1 MSASRAFLRKE
12 VLENIRNYK
21 LFILFT
27 VFALIGVTSPLSAK
41 FLPELLSR
49 LTDENITIIIEDPTY
64 VDSWLQFFSNVNQI
78 GLVVLLLVFSPIMS
92 KEYEKGTLVHMVT
105 KGLPRLSIYM
115 GKLILLFSSWT
126 LLYWLSAL
134 ITLIYTNYYFPK
146 SSLEGVLIATVSMYL
161 FGLMLMA
168 LLLSVAVILRTS
180 FGTLLTVGAFVG
192 LLYLGELFPLI
203 QKWSPLQLNSRNV
216 EWLAGKEIGRE
227 LIQSFAV
234 TGLLILLF
242 IGIGAVFFKRKTI
255 N

>member
-1 MSASRAFLRKE
+1 ML
-12 VLENIRNYK
+12 LLH
-21 LFILFT
+21 LFIL
-27 VFALIGVTSPLSAK
+27 
-41 FLPELLSR
+41 
-49 LTDENITIIIEDPTY
+49 TII
-64 VDSWLQFFSNVNQI
+64 SQ
-78 GLVVLLLVFSPIMS
+78 
-92 KEYEKGTLVHMVT
+92 KVH
-105 KGLPRLSIYM
+105 
-115 GKLILLFSSWT
+115 
-126 LLYWLSAL
+126 
-134 ITLIYTNYYFPK
+134 
-146 SSLEGVLIATVSMYL
+146 LEGVLIATGSMYL

-242 IGIGAVFFKRKTI
+242 IGIGAVFFRRKTI